1 MAFSRQDIECMAFA
15 LKLSKKGRS
24 SVGAN
29 PMVGCVITR
38 DGKIVAQDYHRQ
50 YGKSHAEV
58 NALDQIKHQGKGTK
72 LYVTLE
78 PCSHQGKTPP
88 CTKALIKAGV
98 KNVVVAMLDPNPMV
112 SGRGVEFLQDAGIEV
127 EIGLLQ
133 SEAMELNR
141 GFIKRMETGMPFV
154 TTKIAMSLDG
164 GTAMNSGESQWI
176 TSDAARLDVH
186 KLRSNNQA
194 IMTGSGTIINDDP
207 KMTARLNDS
216 EPNPLR
222 VIVDSGNKITDQ
234 KLNIFSSDASTLV
247 LNNDNSRLL
256 PNGKIDLKLALIMLG
271 KMGINNLLLEA
282 GSGLNGAMLEVG
294 LIDEFIIYTA
304 PIILG
309 SDTKPMIGIPLTKI
323 SEKIQLNILNIR
335 KIGEDIK
342 IKAVLK

>member
-15 LKLSKKGRS
+15 LKLSKKGRA

-141 GFIKRMETGMPFV
+141 GFIKRMETGIPFV

-164 GTAMNSGESQWI
+164 GTAMSSGESQWI

-222 VIVDSGNKITDQ
+222 VIVDSGNKIIDQ

-247 LNNDNSRLL
+247 LNNDNSKLL

-282 GSGLNGAMLEVG
+282 GSGLNGAMLEAG

-323 SEKIQLNILNIR
+323 SEKIQLNIINIR

-342 IKAVLK
+342 IKAALK

>member
-1 MAFSRQDIECMAFA
+1 MAFSHQDTECMALA
-15 LKLSKKGRS
+15 LKLSKKGRTL
-24 SVGAN
+24 VGAN
-29 PMVGCVITR
+29 PMVGCVIVR

-58 NALDQIKHQGKGTK
+58 NALDQINHQGKGVK

-98 KNVVVAMLDPNPMV
+98 KNVVVAMLDPNPVV
-112 SGRGVEFLQDAGIEV
+112 SGRGVKLLKDADIEV
-127 EIGLLQ
+127 DIGLLQ

-154 TTKIAMSLDG
+154 TAKIAMSLDG
-164 GTAMNSGESQWI
+164 GTAMDSGESQWI

-194 IMTGSGTIINDDP
+194 IMTGSGTIINDNP
-207 KMTARLNDS
+207 NMTARLNDFES
-216 EPNPLR
+216 NPLR
-222 VIVDSGNKITDQ
+222 VIVDSGNKITNQ

-247 LNNDNSRLL
+247 FNDKNSRLSS
-256 PNGKIDLKLALIMLG
+256 NGKIDLKLALIKLG

-282 GSGLNGAMLEVG
+282 GSGLNGAMLEAG
-294 LIDEFIIYTA
+294 LIDEFIIYTS
-304 PIILG
+304 PVILG
-309 SDTKPMIGIPLTKI
+309 SGTKPMIDIPLKKM
-323 SEKIQLNILNIR
+323 SEKIQLNILDIR

-342 IKAVLK
+342 IKAVPK

>member
-1 MAFSRQDIECMAFA
+1 MSFSQQDTECMALA
-15 LKLSKKGRS
+15 LKLSKKGRA

-58 NALDQIKHQGKGTK
+58 NALDQIKLQGKGTK

-88 CTKALIKAGV
+88 CTKALINAGV

-112 SGRGVEFLQDAGIEV
+112 SGRGVKLLKDAGIEV

-164 GTAMNSGESQWI
+164 GTAMGSGESQWI
-176 TSDAARLDVH
+176 TSNATRLDVH

-194 IMTGSGTIINDDP
+194 IMTGSGTIINDNP
-207 KMTARLNDS
+207 KMTVRLNDFES
-216 EPNPLR
+216 NPLR
-222 VIVDSGNKITDQ
+222 VIVDSGNKISDQ
-234 KLNIFSSDASTLV
+234 NLNIFSSDASTLV
-247 LNNDNSRLL
+247 LNDGNSKILS
-256 PNGKIDLKLALIMLG
+256 NGKIDLKLTLIKLG
-271 KMGINNLLLEA
+271 EMGINNLLLEA
-282 GSGLNGAMLEVG
+282 GSGLNGAMLEAG

-309 SDTKPMIGIPLTKI
+309 SETRPMIGIPLTKI
-323 SEKIQLNILNIR
+323 SEKIQLNILDIR

-342 IKAVLK
+342 IKAILK

>member
-1 MAFSRQDIECMAFA
+1 MAFSRQDTECMALA
-15 LKLSKKGRS
+15 LKLSKKGRT

-38 DGKIVAQDYHRQ
+38 DGKIVSQDYHRQ
-50 YGKSHAEV
+50 YGKGHAEV
-58 NALDQIKHQGKGTK
+58 NALDQIKHQGKGAK

-98 KNVVVAMLDPNPMV
+98 KKVVVAMLDPNPVV
-112 SGRGVEFLQDAGIEV
+112 SGRGVKLLKGAGIEV
-127 EIGLLQ
+127 DIGLLQ

-141 GFIKRMETGMPFV
+141 GFVKRMETGMPFV

-164 GTAMNSGESQWI
+164 GTAMGSGESQWI

-194 IMTGSGTIINDDP
+194 IMTGSGTIINDNP

-222 VIVDSGNKITDQ
+222 VIVDSGNMITDH
-234 KLNIFSSDASTLV
+234 KLNIFSSEASTLV
-247 LNNDNSRLL
+247 LNDGNAKIL
-256 PNGKIDLKLALIMLG
+256 PNGKIDLKLALIKLG
-271 KMGINNLLLEA
+271 EMGINNLLLEA
-282 GSGLNGAMLEVG
+282 GSGLNGAMLEAG

-304 PIILG
+304 PVILG
-309 SDTKPMIGIPLTKI
+309 SDTKPMIEIPLTKI
-323 SEKIQLNILNIR
+323 SEKIQLNILDIR

>member
-1 MAFSRQDIECMAFA
+1 MAFSRQDTECMALA
-15 LKLSKKGRS
+15 LKLSKKGRA

-58 NALDQIKHQGKGTK
+58 NALNQIKHQGNGTK

-98 KNVVVAMLDPNPMV
+98 KNVVVAMLDPNPVV
-112 SGRGVEFLQDAGIEV
+112 SGRGVKLLKDAGIEV
-127 EIGLLQ
+127 DIGLLQ

-164 GTAMNSGESQWI
+164 GTAMGSGESQWI
-176 TSDAARLDVH
+176 TSNVAKLDVH

-194 IMTGSGTIINDDP
+194 IMTGSGTIINDNP

-234 KLNIFSSDASTLV
+234 KLNIFSSDSSTLV
-247 LNNDNSRLL
+247 LNDGNSKILS
-256 PNGKIDLKLALIMLG
+256 NGKIDLKLALIMLG
-271 KMGINNLLLEA
+271 EMGINNLLLEA
-282 GSGLNGAMLEVG
+282 GSGLNGAMLEAG

-309 SDTKPMIGIPLTKI
+309 SDTKPMIEIPLTKI
-323 SEKIQLNILNIR
+323 SEKIQLNILDIR

>member
-15 LKLSKKGRS
+15 LKLSKKGRA

-78 PCSHQGKTPP
+78 PCSHHGKTPP

-141 GFIKRMETGMPFV
+141 GFIKRMETGIPFV

-164 GTAMNSGESQWI
+164 GTAMSSGESQWI

-247 LNNDNSRLL
+247 LNNDNSKLL

-282 GSGLNGAMLEVG
+282 GSGLNGAMLEAG

-309 SDTKPMIGIPLTKI
+309 SDTKPMIGIPLTNI

>member
-1 MAFSRQDIECMAFA
+1 MAFSRQDTECMALA
-15 LKLSKKGRS
+15 LKLSKKGRAL
-24 SVGAN
+24 VGAN

-38 DGKIVAQDYHRQ
+38 DDKIIAQDYHRQ

-58 NALDQIKHQGKGTK
+58 NALNQIKDQAKSAK

-88 CTKALIKAGV
+88 CTKALIKAGI
-98 KNVVVAMLDPNPMV
+98 KKVVVAMLDPNPMV
-112 SGRGVEFLQDAGIEV
+112 SGRGVKLLNDAGIEV
-127 EIGLLQ
+127 GIGLLQ

-164 GTAMNSGESQWI
+164 GTAMNSGESKWI
-176 TSDAARLDVH
+176 TSDAARLDVQ

-194 IMTGSGTIINDDP
+194 IMTGSGTIINDNP
-207 KMTARLNDS
+207 KMTVRLNDFK
-216 EPNPLR
+216 PKPLR

-234 KLNIFSSDASTLV
+234 KLNIFSSDTSTLV
-247 LNNDNSRLL
+247 LNDDNSRLL

-271 KMGINNLLLEA
+271 EMGINNLLLES
-282 GSGLNGAMLEVG
+282 GSGLNGAMLEAG

-304 PIILG
+304 PVILG
-309 SDTKPMIGIPLTKI
+309 SETKPMIEIPLTKI
-323 SEKIQLNILNIR
+323 SEKIQLNILDIR
-335 KIGEDIK
+335 KIGEDLK